1 VRIGWTPHLLVP
13 GPLAPRDIVHLPAAF
28 ADRVVLAYPSSPDDQ
43 RVAALREYAQFAT
56 DAATKPN
63 QPVQLSAYSAGL
75 LLTEALKRAGR
86 DLSRRKFV
94 AALEAVQ
101 GFDTGLIP
109 QVSYNADRRIG
120 SMGGYLVALDL
131 ERKGLRPLGGY
142 VRLQE

>member
-1 VRIGWTPHLLVP
+1 LQI
-13 GPLAPRDIVHLPAAF
+13 
-28 ADRVVLAYPSSPDDQ
+28 
-43 RVAALREYAQFAT
+43 
-56 DAATKPN
+56 
-63 QPVQLSAYSAGL
+63 SAYSAGL

-86 DLSRRKFV
+86 DLSRRKLV
-94 AALEAVQ
+94 AVLEAVQ